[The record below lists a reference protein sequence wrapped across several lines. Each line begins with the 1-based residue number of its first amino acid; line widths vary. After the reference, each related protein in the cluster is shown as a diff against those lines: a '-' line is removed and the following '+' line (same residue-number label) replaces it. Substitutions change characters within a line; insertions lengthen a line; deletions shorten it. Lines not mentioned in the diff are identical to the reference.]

1 MNNISKEVLPCPS
14 NTPTMKAIPLVP
26 PPDHQNN
33 SSKMLVHLIQKL
45 VQLVKGKDDKGH
57 LCYKTI
63 FYYKTALDM

>member
-1 MNNISKEVLPCPS
+1 MNNISKEVMLAQVTHLPWRLMC
-14 NTPTMKAIPLVP
+14 LC
-26 PPDHQNN
+26 HLQNN

-63 FYYKTALDM
+63 FYYKTVLDM